1 MYLDILNFIA
11 AAGAVFSGLRI
22 CKARVQKKE
31 FSDSRISIAFFIIC
45 LILLWFINIYTGF
58 IQ

>member
-1 MYLDILNFIA
+1 MYLDILNYIA
-11 AAGAVFSGLRI
+11 AVGAIFCGLRI
-22 CKARVQKKE
+22 CKARVQKKDL
-31 FSDSRISIAFFIIC
+31 SNSRMSIAFFILC

>member
-11 AAGAVFSGLRI
+11 AVGAILSGLSI
-22 CKARVQKKE
+22 CKARVQKKD
-31 FSDSRISIAFFIIC
+31 FSKLRMSIAFFILS